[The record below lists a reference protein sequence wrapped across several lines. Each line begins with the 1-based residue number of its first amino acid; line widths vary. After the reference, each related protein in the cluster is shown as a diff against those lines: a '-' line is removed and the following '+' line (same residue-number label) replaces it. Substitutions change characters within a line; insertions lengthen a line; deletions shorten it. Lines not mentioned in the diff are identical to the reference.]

1 MKLTDNPNTIQ
12 SHKTNKPDNTD
23 LQTSL
28 CSFSINLRI
37 KKSDDKPMKLN
48 YENKKKK
55 KKKNLQQA
63 IQAAPFPTPEG
74 AQ

>member
-1 MKLTDNPNTIQ
+1 
-12 SHKTNKPDNTD
+12 
-23 LQTSL
+23 
-28 CSFSINLRI
+28 
-37 KKSDDKPMKLN
+37 MKLN
-48 YENKKKK
+48 YENK